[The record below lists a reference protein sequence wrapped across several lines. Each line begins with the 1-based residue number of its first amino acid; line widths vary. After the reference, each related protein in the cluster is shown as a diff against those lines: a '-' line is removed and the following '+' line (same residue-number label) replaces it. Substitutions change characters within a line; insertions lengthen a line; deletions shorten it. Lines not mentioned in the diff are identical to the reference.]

1 MPTISIYKGDLES
14 LLGADGR
21 AKRPVAL
28 PQLEEWLMLV
38 KGELKEHV
46 VETGELRIEL
56 QDSNR
61 PDLWCCEGIA
71 RQIRIKQQG
80 KLKPY
85 PFFSAKS
92 KRTVKRLNVASGL
105 EGVRPYIAA
114 CASTGYRVTEEGLA
128 QLIQTQE
135 KLSDIFGHK
144 RKTVSIG
151 LYRLARIQFPVTY
164 ELVEPD
170 AAKFTPLGM
179 ETTMTLGEIL
189 MVHPKGLEY
198 GHILA
203 EHDRLPILRDAT
215 KQPLS
220 FPPIINSREIGEVQ
234 VGDDALFVEVTGT
247 DLPMV
252 VLTLNIFAANL
263 ADRGAVIE
271 PIDVRYPVKTPFG
284 KQVVTPRDLDITR
297 TISIQT
303 IEQALGQTI
312 GAQAVKRALELYG
325 YVVTPAKGTVRA
337 KLPAYRQDLMHPID
351 VVEDVAISR
360 GYGDFSP
367 VMPAQFT
374 VGALSKI
381 EQTSDRA
388 RELLVGMGFQEIISN
403 ILGSPEQYRDA
414 MRLNETL
421 WGEMVEVENVM
432 SLSFS
437 CLRQWMLP
445 SLLRVEAASSRAFY
459 PHRLFEAGDV
469 AIPDRTDELGSR
481 TETVVGAAIIHAGAH
496 FSEIHSCLDI
506 LFYHMGK
513 DYTLEPVQHPSFLE
527 GRAGQIVVSGK
538 PLGIIGEVH
547 PEVLERWQITV
558 PVAAFD
564 VNLSRVVEI
573 L

>member
-21 AKRPVAL
+21 AKRPVTM

-164 ELVEPD
+164 ELVKPD

-263 ADRGAVIE
+263 ADRGAAIE

-297 TISIQT
+297 TIPIQT

-445 SLLRVEAASSRAFY
+445 SL
-459 PHRLFEAGDV
+459 
-469 AIPDRTDELGSR
+469 
-481 TETVVGAAIIHAGAH
+481 
-496 FSEIHSCLDI
+496 
-506 LFYHMGK
+506 
-513 DYTLEPVQHPSFLE
+513 
-527 GRAGQIVVSGK
+527 
-538 PLGIIGEVH
+538 
-547 PEVLERWQITV
+547 
-558 PVAAFD
+558 
-564 VNLSRVVEI
+564 
-573 L
+573 

>member
-1 MPTISIYKGDLES
+1 
-14 LLGADGR
+14 
-21 AKRPVAL
+21 
-28 PQLEEWLMLV
+28 
-38 KGELKEHV
+38 
-46 VETGELRIEL
+46 
-56 QDSNR
+56 
-61 PDLWCCEGIA
+61 
-71 RQIRIKQQG
+71 
-80 KLKPY
+80 
-85 PFFSAKS
+85 
-92 KRTVKRLNVASGL
+92 
-105 EGVRPYIAA
+105 
-114 CASTGYRVTEEGLA
+114 
-128 QLIQTQE
+128 
-135 KLSDIFGHK
+135 
-144 RKTVSIG
+144 
-151 LYRLARIQFPVTY
+151 
-164 ELVEPD
+164 
-170 AAKFTPLGM
+170 
-179 ETTMTLGEIL
+179 
-189 MVHPKGLEY
+189 
-198 GHILA
+198 
-203 EHDRLPILRDAT
+203 
-215 KQPLS
+215 
-220 FPPIINSREIGEVQ
+220 VQ

-263 ADRGAVIE
+263 ADRGAAIE

-297 TISIQT
+297 TIPIQA

-388 RELLVGMGFQEIISN
+388 RELLVGMGFQEIVSN

-459 PHRLFEAGDV
+459 PHRLFEAGEV

-506 LFYHMGK
+506 LFYHLGK